1 VRGKSLSPQ
10 QINPSDND
18 DLPLACGGAF
28 FLGRRRLAQQRFC
41 ARTTTS
47 IIMTSLVAKASL
59 GLASVMRTVGYGR
72 LFWWCF
78 FSIFANTPTNA
89 PFSDPTMALSP
100 FLYIYIFSTA
110 LDKMGK
116 SIEVTKYT
124 ERLVPS
130 TRFVAYNGVAPI
142 VSEQSFVAPSASVI
156 GNVTIGKESRYVDDY
171 YLMY

>member
-1 VRGKSLSPQ
+1 
-10 QINPSDND
+10 
-18 DLPLACGGAF
+18 
-28 FLGRRRLAQQRFC
+28 
-41 ARTTTS
+41 
-47 IIMTSLVAKASL
+47 
-59 GLASVMRTVGYGR
+59 
-72 LFWWCF
+72 
-78 FSIFANTPTNA
+78 
-89 PFSDPTMALSP
+89 MALSP